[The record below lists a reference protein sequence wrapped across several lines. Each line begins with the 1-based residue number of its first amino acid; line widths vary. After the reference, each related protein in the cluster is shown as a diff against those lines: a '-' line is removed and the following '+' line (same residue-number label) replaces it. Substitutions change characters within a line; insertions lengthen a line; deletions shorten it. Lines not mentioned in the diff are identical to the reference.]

1 MRGLRQRL
9 DKLLRRR
16 RLNAATVVRIDR
28 RHVYILPTR
37 YGWLFALLLVLM
49 LVASL
54 NYDNN
59 PAYLLTFLL
68 IGLALNAMYLT
79 WRNLHGLELRLLA
92 PVPVFAGE
100 ALELRLQ
107 PSPGSRPALVFSL
120 AGSVWLDDL
129 DRAAREV
136 SLQVRTHRRGRMRP
150 GNLEIATSYPLGL
163 FRAWSLFEL
172 ADVLVYPRPAAEA
185 ELPLAP
191 SLREER
197 PGEKEGDEE
206 FYGLRD
212 FRPGDPL
219 SHVDWKGLAR
229 ERGLLTKQ
237 FEDPDQRAP
246 LVIDWKLFAPADIE
260 TRLSKMTRLVIEAE
274 QAHRPYGLSLP
285 GLTLGTGLGTKHFHR
300 CLEALALFREPLDES
315 E

>member
-1 MRGLRQRL
+1 MRNLRQRF

-16 RLNAATVVRIDR
+16 RLTPASTARIDR

-49 LVASL
+49 LIASL

-68 IGLALNAMYLT
+68 LGLALNAMYFT

-100 ALELRLQ
+100 PLELRLQ
-107 PSPGSRPALVFSL
+107 PSAGSRPALAFSL
-120 AGSVWLDDL
+120 AGQVHLDDL
-129 DRAAREV
+129 DPTGREV
-136 SLQVRTHRRGRMRP
+136 RLQVPTRRRGRMHP

-172 ADVLVYPRPAAEA
+172 GEVLVYPQPAAEA
-185 ELPLAP
+185 ELPPAP
-191 SLREER
+191 SQHDDER
-197 PGEKEGDEE
+197 DQKEGDEE

-212 FRPGDPL
+212 FRQGDPL

-237 FEDPDQRAP
+237 FEDPERKDP
-246 LVIDWKLFAPADIE
+246 VNIDWKLFAPADTE
-260 TRLSKMTRLVIEAE
+260 SRLSKMTRLVIDAE
-274 QAHRPYGLSLP
+274 QAHRAYGLFLP
-285 GLTLGTGLGTKHFHR
+285 GFTLDAGLGTRHFHR
-300 CLEALALFREPLDES
+300 CLEALALFREPLNGPE
-315 E
+315 